1 MKNLIKFFL
10 FLIYTIGIFFVRK
23 YIIFFI
29 IVLFNII
36 LMAILKINMQ
46 KAVKNLIK
54 LSPFILFTAII
65 NILFADLE
73 FAILIG
79 IRLILVCNLSYIFA
93 KTISYTQVRGNHRK
107 INVSIKNIWSKA
119 KGSWIN
125 YINCTFIYTNNEG

>member
-1 MKNLIKFFL
+1 
-10 FLIYTIGIFFVRK
+10 
-23 YIIFFI
+23 
-29 IVLFNII
+29 
-36 LMAILKINMQ
+36 MAILKINMQ